1 MCSEYLKGSTMKP
14 WCPSNR
20 QRLHS
25 LYCLYLTEWDLKEFF
40 ELNVDSS
47 GVAFNLQVYSN
58 RILIGTGPIKD
69 RLQKIEVLASFFLLY
84 YVILVQCVPI
94 KNVTKFA
101 NKLNDPKII
110 NNEHAFYRIQYVKT
124 LAKQTKEK
132 HRWNSQ
138 TYATTIYYGTINQL
152 CVLFKIH
159 STDLLI

>member
-1 MCSEYLKGSTMKP
+1 MLIP
-14 WCPSNR
+14 
-20 QRLHS
+20 QVLH
-25 LYCLYLTEWDLKEFF
+25 LTYNF
-40 ELNVDSS
+40 
-47 GVAFNLQVYSN
+47 
-58 RILIGTGPIKD
+58 ILIGSLLVLVQLRTDCK
-69 RLQKIEVLASFFLLY
+69 KIEVLASFFLLY

-110 NNEHAFYRIQYVKT
+110 NNEHAFYRIQYVKA

-132 HRWNSQ
+132 HRRNSQ

>member
-1 MCSEYLKGSTMKP
+1 MLIP
-14 WCPSNR
+14 
-20 QRLHS
+20 QVLH
-25 LYCLYLTEWDLKEFF
+25 LTYNF
-40 ELNVDSS
+40 
-47 GVAFNLQVYSN
+47 
-58 RILIGTGPIKD
+58 ILIGSLLVLVQLRTDCK
-69 RLQKIEVLASFFLLY
+69 KIEVLASFFLLY

-110 NNEHAFYRIQYVKT
+110 NNEHAFYRIQYVKA